1 MKNLYNILT
10 VLFWISVIYGAY
22 HWIQMASITPIQNDG
37 ASTFGFVLGTTL
49 AACVIPALILL
60 IRYFVGKNNSEE

>member
-22 HWIQMASITPIQNDG
+22 HWIQMASITPIRNDAG
-37 ASTFGFVLGTTL
+37 STMGFIFGNTL
-49 AACVIPALILL
+49 AAITIPGILFL
-60 IRYFVGKNNSEE
+60 IRYLVGKNNSEK